1 MGKGI
6 LDLKAVLD
14 KGQYSLEIVQDCED
28 KEEVTKEPEIIGFEL
43 IPIEEKQIDVL
54 TNKEL
59 AAVLGAIDFIIC
71 EIDDDEDLKSA
82 KKKLEE
88 IEKRR

>member
-1 MGKGI
+1 MRGGEKGKEQI
-6 LDLKAVLD
+6 INLNTYEDND
-14 KGQYSLEIVQDCED
+14 EII
-28 KEEVTKEPEIIGFEL
+28 KEPEIIDIKFEM
-43 IPIEEKQIDVL
+43 IAIEEKEVGEL

-59 AAVLGAIDFIIC
+59 SAVLGAIDFIIC